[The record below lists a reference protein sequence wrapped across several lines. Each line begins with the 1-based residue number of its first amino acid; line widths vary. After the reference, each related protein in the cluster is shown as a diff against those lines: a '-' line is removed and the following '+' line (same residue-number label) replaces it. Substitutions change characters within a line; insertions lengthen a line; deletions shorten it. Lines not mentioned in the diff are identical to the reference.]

1 MGFKLKFDNHI
12 QKNLLNLT
20 RKTFLRTEITRVT
33 MDYKSTIFIF
43 GAALIFIL
51 PLVISC
57 KSRRVEGY
65 QYYGH
70 KYCKGSDMRTVYSL
84 KWYERKNFQ
93 LEEAIDGCNMDSSCG
108 CFHYNPKDGKYYLYR
123 RYLLG
128 NGMYLATQTRDN
140 YDGGYGFEAW
150 VKQ

>member
-1 MGFKLKFDNHI
+1 
-12 QKNLLNLT
+12 
-20 RKTFLRTEITRVT
+20 
-33 MDYKSTIFIF
+33 
-43 GAALIFIL
+43 
-51 PLVISC
+51 
-57 KSRRVEGY
+57 
-65 QYYGH
+65 
-70 KYCKGSDMRTVYSL
+70 MRTVYSL
-84 KWYERKNFQ
+84 KWYERKNFP

-150 VKQ
+150 VSLLFITFICIYTNHDVEIIFEYEICFLSTKMKKSYFFTLQ